1 MSRDKRCPQCREPAP
16 KIHFGV
22 WMFGF
27 AMLFLTFLDALPV
40 KQIYGC
46 HSRLYGCYSHFLQ
59 SVQSIP
65 QLCTGQR
72 AQPCMEA
79 LGRGSFSC
87 QNLELPL
94 SKLPHLIPQ
103 GVVEHKTI
111 LQNLYHLEAKAMDFC
126 TPHNAW
132 HTVAV

>member
-1 MSRDKRCPQCREPAP
+1 MVSTASSQDTFWCVDVWLRNAFPDFPRCFVCKADIRLP
-16 KIHFGV
+16 FTFV
-22 WMFGF
+22 WM
-27 AMLFLTFLDALPV
+27 LLALPTKCPV
-40 KQIYGC
+40 
-46 HSRLYGCYSHFLQ
+46 HTRA
-59 SVQSIP
+59 VQWTACSTLHGSP
-65 QLCTGQR
+65 
-72 AQPCMEA
+72 
-79 LGRGSFSC
+79 GRGSFSC